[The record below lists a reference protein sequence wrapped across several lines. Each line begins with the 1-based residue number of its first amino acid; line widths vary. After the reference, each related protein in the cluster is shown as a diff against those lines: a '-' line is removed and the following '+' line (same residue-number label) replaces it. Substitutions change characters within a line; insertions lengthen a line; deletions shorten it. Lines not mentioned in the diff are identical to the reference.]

1 MEFETLFK
9 LIVVAVAAVALPI
22 GAYAAIV
29 AIRATWGRPGAG
41 AVEDRRLG
49 DEVELLRARV
59 AELEVLGGR
68 MVELEERLDFAER
81 LLAEGGGARRLP
93 GPAGR
98 EP

>member
-9 LIVVAVAAVALPI
+9 LVVVAVTAVGLPI
-22 GAYAAIV
+22 GAYAALA

-41 AVEDRRLG
+41 AVDPRLN
-49 DEVELLRARV
+49 DEVEMLRSRV

-93 GPAGR
+93 GPVGR